1 MKVHRFRLNR
11 SRVGLKLSQK
21 NHDGR
26 RQAEEKTED
35 GELGYS
41 PMATKRSRVERSRRG
56 HLFLKEGA
64 LKSQRCEV

>member
-41 PMATKRSRVERSRRG
+41 PMTTKRSRVERSRRG
-56 HLFLKEGA
+56 RHPLFLKA
-64 LKSQRCEV
+64 LSEESKL